1 MKNIGVRSLIV
12 GLCLMGLGSWSPSL
26 KAQIADRVYKTD
38 YHIDPEKAR
47 ELSVEL
53 DNISF
58 FKDNEYTGKF
68 TKGYSLPGLW
78 VQGKAVY
85 YPLRNIKLEAGV
97 HMLIYHGANKY
108 PSMAYQDIAY
118 WKGDQ
123 YQKGVHV
130 LPYFRA
136 QMALSDHVNIVL
148 GNIYG
153 ASNHNLIEPLYNPE
167 LNLTCDP
174 EAGLQLLYD
183 SKAFDLDVW
192 VNWQS
197 LFSGRMCIKRRLPS
211 GSLRG

>member
-1 MKNIGVRSLIV
+1 MKNIGVRSFIV

-97 HMLIYHGANKY
+97 HMLLYFPGGCASRGVYRRDLFTAKVQRPGFPFPFLYAGAR
-108 PSMAYQDIAY
+108 I
-118 WKGDQ
+118 
-123 YQKGVHV
+123 
-130 LPYFRA
+130 
-136 QMALSDHVNIVL
+136 
-148 GNIYG
+148 G
-153 ASNHNLIEPLYNPE
+153 A
-167 LNLTCDP
+167 
-174 EAGLQLLYD
+174 A
-183 SKAFDLDVW
+183 
-192 VNWQS
+192 
-197 LFSGRMCIKRRLPS
+197 
-211 GSLRG
+211 

>member
-1 MKNIGVRSLIV
+1 MKNIGVRSFIV

-118 WKGDQ
+118 WKEGRPIP
-123 YQKGVHV
+123 KRGTCV
-130 LPYFRA
+130 
-136 QMALSDHVNIVL
+136 ALFP
-148 GNIYG
+148 G
-153 ASNHNLIEPLYNPE
+153 A
-167 LNLTCDP
+167 D
-174 EAGLQLLYD
+174 
-183 SKAFDLDVW
+183 
-192 VNWQS
+192 
-197 LFSGRMCIKRRLPS
+197 
-211 GSLRG
+211 GSLGSCEHRAGKYLRRFQP

>member
-1 MKNIGVRSLIV
+1 MKNIGVRSFIV

-153 ASNHNLIEPLYNPE
+153 ASNHNLIEPLIM
-167 LNLTCDP
+167 D
-174 EAGLQLLYD
+174 
-183 SKAFDLDVW
+183 
-192 VNWQS
+192 
-197 LFSGRMCIKRRLPS
+197 
-211 GSLRG
+211 

>member
-1 MKNIGVRSLIV
+1 
-12 GLCLMGLGSWSPSL
+12 
-26 KAQIADRVYKTD
+26 
-38 YHIDPEKAR
+38 
-47 ELSVEL
+47 
-53 DNISF
+53 
-58 FKDNEYTGKF
+58 
-68 TKGYSLPGLW
+68 
-78 VQGKAVY
+78 
-85 YPLRNIKLEAGV
+85 
-97 HMLIYHGANKY
+97 
-108 PSMAYQDIAY
+108 MAYQDIAY

-183 SKAFDLDVW
+183 SKAFDLDVGELAEL
-192 VNWQS
+192 

>member
-1 MKNIGVRSLIV
+1 M

-148 GNIYG
+148 
-153 ASNHNLIEPLYNPE
+153 
-167 LNLTCDP
+167 
-174 EAGLQLLYD
+174 
-183 SKAFDLDVW
+183 
-192 VNWQS
+192 
-197 LFSGRMCIKRRLPS
+197 
-211 GSLRG
+211 